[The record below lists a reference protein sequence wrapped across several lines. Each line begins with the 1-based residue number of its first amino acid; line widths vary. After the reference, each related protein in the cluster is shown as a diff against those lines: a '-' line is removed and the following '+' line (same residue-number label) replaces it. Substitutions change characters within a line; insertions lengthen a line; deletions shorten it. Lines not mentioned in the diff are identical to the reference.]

1 MITDLNQLA
10 PWGDA
15 RLDKVE
21 DVSVTF
27 QSQTYSWTTY
37 KLAPAVIAASRTKR
51 LSETELEVFTSP
63 DPSPSDAGPA
73 PTLSAASA
81 TATGS
86 TTAEGS
92 VDTDEADGVL
102 YWVVTTSQAAPSDQ
116 QVADGENDGG
126 NTAAAAGARLVGP
139 VGTQGIAAEGLS
151 GSTTYYIHYMQED
164 EAGNRSTVAS
174 SGSITTS

>member
-1 MITDLNQLA
+1 MDLIQLA

-15 RLDKVE
+15 RLDKVK

-27 QSQTYSWTTY
+27 QGQTYSWTTY
-37 KLAPAVIAASRTKR
+37 KLAPAAFAISRAKR

-63 DPSPSDAGPA
+63 DPDPSDTNVPG
-73 PTLSAASA
+73 LSAASGA
-81 TATGS
+81 ATGT
-86 TTAEGS
+86 TTAEGT

-102 YWVVTTSQAAPSDQ
+102 YWVVTTSSTAPSADQ
-116 QVADGENDGG
+116 VKAGEDDSG
-126 NTAAAAGARLVGP
+126 NNAAAAGAKLIGA
-139 VGTQGIAAEGLS
+139 VGTQLITASGLS

-164 EAGNRSTVAS
+164 EAGNRSAVAS

>member
-1 MITDLNQLA
+1 MSMDLIQLA

-27 QSQTYSWTTY
+27 QGQTYSWTTY
-37 KLAPAVIAASRTKR
+37 ELAPAPLAAQAKR
-51 LSETELEVFTSP
+51 LSETELELLTSP
-63 DPSPSDAGPA
+63 DPSPSDATA

-81 TATGS
+81 TATGP
-86 TTAEGS
+86 TTAEGT
-92 VDTDEADGVL
+92 VDTEEADGVL
-102 YWVVTTSQAAPSDQ
+102 YWVVTTSQAAPSAQ
-116 QVADGENDGG
+116 QVADGENDAGT
-126 NTAAAAGARLVGP
+126 TAAAAGARLVGP
-139 VGTQGIAAEGLS
+139 IGTQGIAAEGLS

-164 EAGNRSTVAS
+164 EAGNRSSVAS

>member
-1 MITDLNQLA
+1 MSTDLNQLA

-27 QSQTYSWTTY
+27 QGQTYSWTTY
-37 KLAPAVIAASRTKR
+37 KLAPAVIAASRAKR
-51 LSETELEVFTSP
+51 LSVTELEVFTSP
-63 DPSPSDAGPA
+63 DPSPSDATA
-73 PTLSAASA
+73 PTLSAPSA
-81 TATGS
+81 TATGP

-102 YWVVTTSQAAPSDQ
+102 YWVVTTSSTAPSAT
-116 QVADGENDGG
+116 QVKDGENDSG
-126 NTAAAAGARLVGP
+126 TAAAAAGAKLIGVTGKQT
-139 VGTQGIAAEGLS
+139 VEAEGLS
-151 GSTTYYIHYMQED
+151 GSTTYYLHYMQED
-164 EAGNRSTVAS
+164 EAENQSAVAS

>member
-1 MITDLNQLA
+1 MSMDLIQLA

-27 QSQTYSWTTY
+27 MGQTYSWTTY
-37 KLAPAVIAASRTKR
+37 ELAPTPIAARAKR
-51 LSETELEVFTSP
+51 LSETELEIFTSP
-63 DPSPSDAGPA
+63 DPSPSDTIA

-81 TATGS
+81 TATGP

-92 VDTDEADGVL
+92 VDTDEPGGVL
-102 YWVVTTSQAAPSDQ
+102 YWVVTTSQAAPSAQ
-116 QVADGENDGG
+116 QVADGENRGG
-126 NTAAAAGARLVGP
+126 TTAAAAGARLVGP

-151 GSTTYYIHYMQED
+151 SSTTYYLHYMQED
-164 EAGNRSTVAS
+164 EAENQSAVAS

>member
-1 MITDLNQLA
+1 MSTDLNQLA

-27 QSQTYSWTTY
+27 QGQTYSWTTHE
-37 KLAPAVIAASRTKR
+37 LAPAVIAASRAKR

-63 DPSPSDAGPA
+63 DPDPQDTIA
-73 PTLSAASA
+73 PTLSNPTG
-81 TATGS
+81 TATGE
-86 TTAEGS
+86 TTAQGS

-102 YWVVTTSQAAPSDQ
+102 YWVVTTSQAAPSAQ

-139 VGTQGIAAEGLS
+139 VGTQGIAVEGLS
-151 GSTTYYIHYMQED
+151 GSTTYYLHYMQED
-164 EAGNRSTVAS
+164 EAGSRSSVAS
-174 SGSITTS
+174 SASITTT

>member
-1 MITDLNQLA
+1 MDLIQLA

-27 QSQTYSWTTY
+27 LGQTYSWTTY
-37 KLAPAVIAASRTKR
+37 KLAPAAFAISRAKR

-63 DPSPSDAGPA
+63 DPSPTDATA

-81 TATGS
+81 SATGP

-92 VDTDEADGVL
+92 VDTDEAGGVL
-102 YWVVTTSQAAPSDQ
+102 YWVVTTSQAAPSAQ
-116 QVADGENDGG
+116 QVADGQNKDGT
-126 NTAAAAGARLVGP
+126 TAAAAGARLVGP

-151 GSTTYYIHYMQED
+151 GSTTYYLHYMQED
-164 EAGNRSTVAS
+164 EAENQSDVTS